1 MKKRFTLIPA
11 GVLIIF
17 ISFYNIS
24 CNKTTESLKPK
35 EELILGRWSIN
46 RVQLR
51 IYNNGVFT
59 RDSIIPLVK
68 QDNYVVFG
76 TTNGSFAYRFN
87 TSGPEN
93 GTYQWSGSD
102 SVLISSSKGNYSWKK
117 LTLTDVLFTV
127 MNKTTDPSLPGATI
141 EVYQTFVR

>member
-1 MKKRFTLIPA
+1 MKKSFTILPMA
-11 GVLIIF
+11 AYIIF

-24 CNKTTESLKPK
+24 CKKVSESLKPK
-35 EELILGRWSIN
+35 EELVIGKWAIN

-51 IYNNGVFT
+51 IYYNGTFT

-68 QDNYVVFG
+68 QDNYVTFG
-76 TTNGSFAYRFN
+76 SAGGSFAYRFN
-87 TSGPEN
+87 TPIPEN
-93 GTYQWSGSD
+93 GTYQWMGSD
-102 SVLISSSKGNYSWKK
+102 SLLLSTSKGNYSWKK

-127 MNKTTDPSLPGATI
+127 MNNTTDPALPGATI